1 LDSSAS
7 CGGLTL
13 PFASGIIDDLI
24 VKAKVFGTSVGQF
37 LLSFF
42 ENFRVTRR
50 SGCGGSLIERKLAK
64 MPALIW
70 SDEN

>member
-1 LDSSAS
+1 MDLSAS

-24 VKAKVFGTSVGQF
+24 VKAKVFGTSAVQF

-42 ENFRVTRR
+42 DFFRVTW
-50 SGCGGSLIERKLAK
+50 GC
-64 MPALIW
+64 
-70 SDEN
+70 